1 LKYLERIEYKGILL
15 AIILRHEFK
24 KEGIEFLTPENFTQ
38 QLGYMKRDKG
48 YEIYPHVHN
57 PVERKI
63 FYTYEVLYIKS
74 GSVRTDFYSEEKVY
88 IKSVVL
94 NKGDVILLANGAHGF
109 YMLEKSEI
117 IEVKQGPY
125 AGEDDKTRFDPVS
138 EDKIL
143 Y

>member
-1 LKYLERIEYKGILL
+1 MLL
-15 AIILRHEFK
+15 AIILRNDFDK
-24 KEGIEFLTPENFTQ
+24 DGIEFLTPEDFTQ

-48 YEIYPHVHN
+48 YEIDPHVHN

-74 GSVRTDFYSEEKVY
+74 GSVRTDFYSEEKEY
-88 IKSVVL
+88 IKSTVL
-94 NKGDVILLANGAHGF
+94 KKGDVILLANGAHGF
-109 YMLEKSEI
+109 HMLEKSEI

-125 AGEDDKTRFDPVS
+125 AGESDKTRFKSVS
-138 EDKIL
+138 EDKIT